1 MGGGVPKQPLRHLCM
16 EEALTMYI
24 YPDDPR
30 GPKRCL
36 EHSDIEVQGCQKV
49 LSIGGGDEENLC
61 GVMKLKNSIVANS
74 RESGSMLSE
83 EYLEF

>member
-1 MGGGVPKQPLRHLCM
+1 M

-24 YPDDPR
+24 HPDDPR

-49 LSIGGGDEENLC
+49 LSTGGGAKENLC
-61 GVMKLKNSIVANS
+61 EVMKLNNSIVAKS
-74 RESGSMLSE
+74 RESGSMVS
-83 EYLEF
+83 